1 MAAPLNG
8 FGASA
13 NSKAATQPQ
22 DAFFGLFGA
31 VLQQAAGVGSFYS
44 SAVSNNT
51 KWIEI
56 PENYQTWQA
65 FCSDLTSE
73 IVNYGLKCSEKISK
87 FCEVNQLSPPVHL
100 SGNTG
105 PQRKRTQ
112 NEQSTTLAQFSSYI
126 ETLRMTLAALIS
138 QKPGLANSASNPSL
152 VSTKPTSVY
161 SAFALPAVSPQYLSS
176 RCSKVDKKN
185 RIVYLGGDQLVS
197 GRITSSRLEERLK
210 GKPNGEVW
218 ALRALE
224 NGGVLAQ
231 YGEKWDLVYLD
242 SELGEKLRLEGEE
255 TGGRPAYF
263 KSIRLKSGGE
273 GKYALWLSGHNSV
286 TIVNTEEFSCT
297 EIKYFWTY
305 HNSKAHPVAAIVD
318 SRGESIIAISDTE
331 HETQLLHFYTA
342 GDKVNL
348 IESERIIG
356 KTFLTSLEL
365 SLDDKYCFL
374 GGAEDA
380 DQQTKG
386 DCCLYAIVWKN
397 GAQVVQKASYP
408 YATTGFGLITVLS
421 RHPKADILF
430 LGTQTSIGVV
440 CWNGSEFGLLS
451 KVENMSTKPI
461 TDMCFFDESV
471 FAVADDTIATIISF
485 NQDQGSRD
493 PRLNLGRLNEIS
505 HKKKVLDDN
514 DHINIVSNVSKPQ
527 GATPFKPSEQTSSEP
542 SYTGLHSGGEVVFSG
557 PSSHFQPPIY
567 VSSPSMQNKQRISQK
582 DQINPKASLVVS
594 KDPESIGQ
602 FQEHPFEL
610 KKLPVVEFDFSKE
623 SIFKGDISANGQLI
637 CFGKECLHRL
647 LQKEKHFL
655 KLRPYEQIKP
665 FLEIRTLGNG
675 EVLIYEENSF
685 DLVKYDPALKEVK
698 RLKGSPL
705 NNIIPGLS
713 VLNTTNIDQYF
724 LWMRGPLLLSL
735 VNTVTFEFVDLK
747 LVYAAFSTSRAKV
760 KAALYDHS
768 LNTVISLVTENTSD
782 AIVTHY
788 INTSRS
794 VVSQF
799 ANVVFSPRASA
810 FCCEMSPEDKLVVIG
825 GTSERE
831 TDSTSAE
838 AVLWV
843 ADLERGM
850 ELRSQLSLKSVKGE
864 NRRAVMALKK
874 SPKRNIFFAGAFR
887 DVFLLD
893 LTAGR
898 LSVLYIVDEL
908 HNWMVTNIAVKQD
921 YVLVTSQKDDRLSL
935 FKLA

>member
-1 MAAPLNG
+1 MAAAYNG
-8 FGASA
+8 PGGASPPK
-13 NSKAATQPQ
+13 SFPQ
-22 DAFFGLFGA
+22 ESFLTLFGSF
-31 VLQQAAGVGSFYS
+31 VQQAAGVASLYS
-44 SAVSNNT
+44 SSLSSNP
-51 KWIEI
+51 KWLDA
-56 PENYQTWQA
+56 PESMQSWNA
-65 FCSDLTSE
+65 FCGELNADV
-73 IVNYGLKCSEKISK
+73 VNFGSKCSEKIGK
-87 FCEVNQLSPPVHL
+87 FCQSYHLAFPSQLD
-100 SGNTG
+100 GN
-105 PQRKRTQ
+105 PASQRKRAQ
-112 NEQSTTLAQFSSYI
+112 NDQTGVISQISSHI
-126 ETLRMTLAALIS
+126 ETLKATLIS
-138 QKPGLANSASNPSL
+138 FVSQKSASLSSGSSNSL
-152 VSTKPTSVY
+152 SSTKPTSLFA
-161 SAFALPAVSPQYLSS
+161 AFALPAVSPQYLSL

-231 YGEKWDLVYLD
+231 YGEKWDIVYLD

-286 TIVNTEEFSCT
+286 TIVDTEDFSCT

-305 HNSKAHPVAAIVD
+305 HSSKAHPVAAIVD
-318 SRGESIIAISDTE
+318 SKGESIIAISDTE
-331 HETQLLHFYTA
+331 HETQLLHFYTS

-348 IESERIIG
+348 VESERIIG

-365 SLDDKYCFL
+365 SHDDKFCFL

-380 DQQTKG
+380 GQQTKG
-386 DCCLYAIVWKN
+386 DCCLYAIMWRN
-397 GAQVVQKASYP
+397 GAQVVQKACYP

-461 TDMCFFDESV
+461 TDLCFFDESV

-485 NQDQGSRD
+485 NQHQGNRD

-505 HKKKVLDDN
+505 QKKKVLEDQDQ
-514 DHINIVSNVSKPQ
+514 INIVSNVSKPP
-527 GATPFKPSEQTSSEP
+527 GATPFKPSDQTSSDP

-567 VSSPSMQNKQRISQK
+567 VSSPSMQNKPRISQK
-582 DQINPKASLVVS
+582 DQFSNPKASFVVS
-594 KDPESIGQ
+594 KDLESMGQ
-602 FQEHPFEL
+602 LSEHPFEL

-623 SIFKGDISANGQLI
+623 SIFKGDISTNGQLI

-655 KLRPYEQIKP
+655 KLRPSEHIKP
-665 FLEIRTLGNG
+665 FLDIRILASG
-675 EVLIYEENSF
+675 EVVIYEENSF
-685 DLVKYDPALKEVK
+685 DLIKCDPALKEIK

-713 VLNTTNIDQYF
+713 VLNTTKIEEYF

-735 VNTVTFEFVDLK
+735 VNTATFEFIDLK

-788 INTSRS
+788 ISTSRS
-794 VVSQF
+794 VVAQF
-799 ANVVFSPRASA
+799 ASVVFSPRASA
-810 FCCEMSPEDKLVVIG
+810 FCCEITPEDKLLVIG

-874 SPKRNIFFAGAFR
+874 SPKRNIFFAGTFR